1 MSEHNLDVLVIGG
14 GPGGYTAAI
23 RASQLGLSVG
33 LAEKAELG
41 GVCLNW
47 GCIPT
52 KSLLH
57 TADVLREAESASE
70 LGLEISK
77 PKFNLK
83 KVVKRSRDVAAQ
95 LSGGISHLMRKN
107 KITVFVGDAAFQ
119 DKNTVCVG
127 NDTIVADNIIVATG
141 ASARNL
147 PHITVDHDRI
157 WDARDAMTPTFMPK
171 KLLIIGAG
179 AIGVEFASF
188 YNTMGA
194 KVTLVEVMD
203 QILPAEDA
211 EIADIAKSAFEAHGI
226 EVLTGTAVDEVEVA
240 KKSLTATVG
249 GESLKFDAVI
259 LSVGVSG
266 NTEAMGLESLGVEID
281 RGFISVDEYQQTSVD
296 GIYAI
301 GDVAGVPC
309 LAHKASHEGVIAVEA
324 IAGEMPHPMNRE
336 RIPGCTYS
344 HPQIAS
350 IGLSEAEAAARGT
363 IKVGRFPLIANGKA
377 VAVNDTDG
385 MIKTIF
391 DEASGE
397 LLGAH
402 MIGPGVTEMIQGFA
416 VAIGLETTEADLMD
430 TIFPHPTLSEAMHE
444 SVLSAYGRT
453 INF

>member
-1 MSEHNLDVLVIGG
+1 MSEINVDLLVIGG

-23 RASQLGLSVG
+23 RASQLGLEVA

-57 TADVLREAESASE
+57 TADVYREIAAADH
-70 LGLEISK
+70 LGLELGK

-95 LSGGISHLMRKN
+95 LSGGIAHLMKKN
-107 KITVFVGDAAFQ
+107 KITVLNGEAVFQ
-119 DKNTVCVG
+119 DKNTVTVG
-127 NDTIVADNIIVATG
+127 GDTVVADNVIIATG

-147 PHITVDHDRI
+147 PHIQTDGDRV
-157 WDARDAMTPTFMPK
+157 WDARSAMTPTFMPK

-188 YNTMGA
+188 YATMGA
-194 KVTLVEVMD
+194 KVTLVEVME
-203 QILPAEDA
+203 QILPAEDT
-211 EIADIAKSAFEAHGI
+211 EIAALAKAAFEQQGI
-226 EVLTGTAVDEVEVA
+226 EVLTGTAVDSVEKSGKGLKASVA
-240 KKSLTATVG
+240 
-249 GESLKFDAVI
+249 GETRAFDAAI
-259 LSVGVSG
+259 LSVGVAG
-266 NTEAMGLESLGVEID
+266 NVDDLGLETVGVNVD
-281 RGFISVDEYQQTSVD
+281 RGFVTVDSKQQTSVP

-309 LAHKASHEGVIAVEA
+309 LAHKASHEGVIAVES
-324 IAGEMPHPMNRE
+324 IAGLAPHPLNPA

-344 HPQIAS
+344 HPQVAS
-350 IGLSEAEAAARGT
+350 IGLKERDAGDREIR
-363 IKVGRFPLIANGKA
+363 VGRFPLLANGKA
-377 VAVNDTDG
+377 VAISDTDG
-385 MIKTIF
+385 LVKTIF
-391 DEASGE
+391 DAQSGE

-416 VAIGLETTEADLMD
+416 VAIGLETTEQELME